1 MVGKKCKK
9 SVSEFY
15 CESCDYFTSVKQHY
29 EKHLATDKHKM
40 VVDGSVNDSTES
52 VKKRTYTCNCGN
64 VYKYDSGYYR
74 HKKLCKKTNINNI
87 ETDNNEESV
96 TISKEEY
103 IKLLSNPEL
112 IAKMFEQ
119 NMKLQDTIVDM
130 SKQMGSHHNTNT
142 NTNSFHTNSH
152 NKTAFNLNFF
162 LNETCK
168 NAMNLSEFVDA
179 VIPTLEELETTGR
192 LGNSEGVSKIIS
204 TRLRVIEKEL
214 RPLHCSDGKREVF
227 YVKENN
233 IWNKEAEEKPL
244 LIKAIKQITQKNIKN
259 IMKWR
264 DEHPDCTDSD
274 STKNDLYLKI
284 TLNSMPGGT
293 KEETERNIEKIIRN
307 IAKYTQIER
316 D

>member
-1 MVGKKCKK
+1 
-9 SVSEFY
+9 
-15 CESCDYFTSVKQHY
+15 
-29 EKHLATDKHKM
+29 
-40 VVDGSVNDSTES
+40 
-52 VKKRTYTCNCGN
+52 
-64 VYKYDSGYYR
+64 
-74 HKKLCKKTNINNI
+74 
-87 ETDNNEESV
+87 
-96 TISKEEY
+96 
-103 IKLLSNPEL
+103 
-112 IAKMFEQ
+112 MFEQ

-130 SKQMGSHHNTNT
+130 SKQMGSQHNNS
-142 NTNSFHTNSH
+142 NSFHTNSH

-168 NAMNLSEFVDA
+168 NAMNLSEFVEA
-179 VIPTLEELETTGR
+179 VIPTLDELETTGR
-192 LGNSEGVSKIIS
+192 LGNSEGVSKIML
-204 TRLRVIEKEL
+204 TRLREIEKEL

-244 LIKAIKQITQKNIKN
+244 LIKAIKQITQKNISN

-293 KEETERNIEKIIRN
+293 KEETEKNIEKIIRN